1 MREKLVNTDGEPWK
15 PGEGFSTV
23 GFCKK
28 LAWNIIDAQHVSI
41 QYIYESFLVGVL
53 VIKCCFG
60 KINMISVHMMDYKE
74 EKSGNEAILLVYY
87 SDKLASVK

>member
-1 MREKLVNTDGEPWK
+1 M
-15 PGEGFSTV
+15 
-23 GFCKK
+23 
-28 LAWNIIDAQHVSI
+28 SI
-41 QYIYESFLVGVL
+41 QYIYESFLVE
-53 VIKCCFG
+53 VIVTKCCLG